1 MRKRATTWALGML
14 AGLGLSGAASA
25 DALRCGSKLITR
37 GDHAAEVL
45 HYCGEPAAV
54 HTRVIRRGAIG
65 TRGLILPGFVEEVLV
80 EVWTYN
86 FGPHKLMRQLRIEN
100 GILREVEQLGYGYR
114 ER

>member
-1 MRKRATTWALGML
+1 MRTRLTSRVLG
-14 AGLGLSGAASA
+14 AVAAVGLCGAASA
-25 DALRCGSKLITR
+25 DALRCGSKLISR

-54 HTRVIRRGAIG
+54 YTRVIRRGAIG
-65 TRGLILPGFVEEVLV
+65 TSTVLLPGFVEEVLV

-100 GILREVEQLGYGYR
+100 GILREVEHLGYGYR